1 MNTIDSKLNDSIF
14 DAMLKVACEEV
25 MDSKIK
31 EWDEDDGEEH
41 EFSPEFERKMKK
53 LMQSQTRK
61 ANAVKA
67 KRALSRAAIIIL
79 AIMAAGFTVTMSAEA
94 LRVQFFNTITD
105 FAEEYI
111 GFSFRSQTEQPVDT
125 GGVIYPSYVPEG
137 FQIDDVHI
145 STNISTVTYINGIGE
160 HILFKQYSM
169 SEGMNV
175 QIDGENIESSYIIY
189 IDEIPVQVYEGRE
202 VEDSNYIVW
211 DDGYTFFQ
219 FSGTVIPE
227 ELLEMAKSIIL
238 QNE

>member
-25 MDSKIK
+25 MESKIK

-67 KRALSRAAIIIL
+67 KKALSRAAIVIL

-137 FQIDDVHI
+137 FQIDDTQI
-145 STNISTVTYINGIGE
+145 MPDAVTIVYRNDDGE
-160 HILFKQYSM
+160 RIFIDQYVM
-169 SEGMNV
+169 NDGTNV
-175 QIDGENIESSYIIY
+175 QIDGEHIGFSYIIN
-189 IDEIPVQVYEGRE
+189 IDEIKINVYEGKDDN
-202 VEDSNYIVW
+202 DSNYITW
-211 DDGYTFFQ
+211 DDWTTFFLV
-219 FSGTVIPE
+219 SGTMQPS
-227 ELLEMAKSIIL
+227 ELIEMAKSIIF
-238 QNE
+238 QND